1 MMNATKESFLKAL
14 LIGIIRGVIL
24 WAAIKYL
31 KKYAAH
37 SMSRALQNSRGRRIL
52 GMHMSMV
59 RNGQDLFFKN
69 LLKELIITG
78 TFMEWDLRRDS
89 LNVTLLSGISFQ
101 DFKYL
106 SRRQRDEKLVEYII
120 DRNMVYDGD
129 HQPFVS
135 TTALVYRIVYKRD
148 DNNGQLLFME
158 KAITYEQSY
167 GVNNTPGTTPVS
179 YPAKVSAI

>member
-1 MMNATKESFLKAL
+1 MMNATKGSFLKAL

-52 GMHMSMV
+52 GMHMTMV

-69 LLKELIITG
+69 LLKELVITG
-78 TFMEWDLRRDS
+78 TFMEWDVKRDT

-101 DFKYL
+101 DFKYM
-106 SRRQRDEKLVEYII
+106 SRRQRDEKLVEYVVE
-120 DRNMVYDGD
+120 RNMVYDGD
-129 HQPFVS
+129 QSFVS
-135 TTALVYRIVYKRD
+135 TATLVYRIVYQRD

-158 KAITYEQSY
+158 KAIRHDQLY
-167 GVNNTPGTTPVS
+167 GVNDTPGTTPVS